1 MPYTWQD
8 IKGAENMTQISS
20 AVEILRKTNDGMR
33 LNPTDLA
40 LVERAANSWLTEE
53 GEVALSEL
61 LSDVTTGEYF
71 TSSRRWFHG
80 IEHLSRDYQGHV
92 YWRSARVE
100 HFSFSDGY
108 EEKQAAVTL
117 AARCRALETKGFPV
131 NGRTAVSRDCYG
143 ADAGT
148 PWMLALRTYYCFFEK
163 NGQVTG
169 VFYRQNIGEGQPE
182 VVCVSKQGH
191 SAVVHYDESAYAA
204 FHRLQDAGEG
214 CMSAL
219 PTYRECVTRL
229 ERLGLTPQ
237 SLDELIQSEMI

>member
-1 MPYTWQD
+1 
-8 IKGAENMTQISS
+8 MTQISS
-20 AVEILRKTNDGMR
+20 AVEILRNTNDGMR
-33 LNPTDLA
+33 LNPTDLE
-40 LVERAANSWLTEE
+40 LVEQAANSWLTEE

-71 TSSRRWFHG
+71 TSSRRWFQG
-80 IEHLSRDYQGHV
+80 IEHLTRDHQGHV

-131 NGRTAVSRDCYG
+131 NGRTAVSRDCYE
-143 ADAGT
+143 ADANT

-169 VFYRQNIGEGQPE
+169 VFYRQNVGEGQPE

-191 SAVVHYDESAYAA
+191 CVVVGYDETAYAA
-204 FHRLQDAGEG
+204 FHRLQDAGQG
-214 CMSAL
+214 CMTSL

-229 ERLGLTPQ
+229 ERLGLTPK
-237 SLDELIQSEMI
+237 SLDELIQSDVI